1 LGCRADYAGG
11 SKQWNLGIG
20 NRINSRIINVLG
32 PWCRKEQQQQPRPSI
47 QHRLDRSAAKQ
58 ASCSTQARWYKL
70 GSSFVLSFSEHSAGG
85 TKVPMIDVTQHFA
98 DVRKTCGWITS
109 HRQVSTWSSFSPRC
123 TSPPSAPSAHWS
135 PSRRIASIAI
145 IAQYPLPHCHD
156 YGLALS
162 CLSGNVA
169 PLIGPVLPRHANPRS
184 HPAPIPGS
192 ELSPQ
197 FIYWDGLYSLFELPA
212 PLRKGSLFCTIW
224 TILSVPSTRRN

>member
-1 LGCRADYAGG
+1 MSLAPGAEKSSSSRGPQSNTSWTG
-11 SKQWNLGIG
+11 VRRSKH
-20 NRINSRIINVLG
+20 RI
-32 PWCRKEQQQQPRPSI
+32 PPRPDGTSWALVLFFSS
-47 QHRLDRSAAKQ
+47 RN
-58 ASCSTQARWYKL
+58 TARWDKGPHDRRYT
-70 GSSFVLSFSEHSAGG
+70 A
-85 TKVPMIDVTQHFA
+85 FA
-98 DVRKTCGWITS
+98 EVRKTCGWITS

-123 TSPPSAPSAHWS
+123 TSAPSAPSAHWS

-169 PLIGPVLPRHANPRS
+169 PLIGPVLPRHANPQS
-184 HPAPIPGS
+184 HPAPIPGP